1 MAERKKI
8 SARKKVS
15 VEDQEKMLAAL
26 YQRDEAKKE
35 TNPVEKV
42 EKVEKIK
49 LKKPTGKTQR
59 VTVDFPQEMYEQM
72 KEETQL
78 NGQTLRGFVVSLVR
92 KHLANQNG

>member
-8 SARKKVS
+8 AARKKVS

-26 YQRDEAKKE
+26 QQKDNKKE
-35 TNPVEKV
+35 PAKIIERKKEK
-42 EKVEKIK
+42 K
-49 LKKPTGKTQR
+49 LVTKTQR

-72 KEETQL
+72 KAETQM

-92 KHLANQNG
+92 KHLTNQNER

>member
-15 VEDQEKMLAAL
+15 VEDQERMLAAL
-26 YQRDEAKKE
+26 QQKDEEVKKVVPTKKE
-35 TNPVEKV
+35 VKV
-42 EKVEKIK
+42 KPAKVSK
-49 LKKPTGKTQR
+49 KTQR

-72 KEETQL
+72 KEETQM

-92 KHLANQNG
+92 KHLSNRE

>member
-15 VEDQEKMLAAL
+15 VEDQERMLAAL
-26 YQRDEAKKE
+26 QQKDEEVKKVVPTKKE
-35 TNPVEKV
+35 VKV
-42 EKVEKIK
+42 KPAKVS
-49 LKKPTGKTQR
+49 TKTQR

-72 KEETQL
+72 KEETQM

-92 KHLANQNG
+92 KHLSNRE

>member
-8 SARKKVS
+8 SARKKIS

-26 YQRDEAKKE
+26 QKKDATTEVAQQTAPEPAKSK
-35 TNPVEKV
+35 N
-42 EKVEKIK
+42 
-49 LKKPTGKTQR
+49 KKAAGKTQR

-72 KEETQL
+72 KEETQM

-92 KHLANQNG
+92 KHLSKNDG

>member
-35 TNPVEKV
+35 TNPV